1 MTPQEFHTLLKDDEG
16 RHLEFKAA
24 QHRYDFEELVRYCV
38 ALANEGGGH
47 MILGVSDQK
56 PRRVLGTSAF
66 LPPQRTEQGLTE
78 RLHLKVQAE
87 EYPDPAGRVLIFHVP
102 SRPLGVPIQYGGAYW
117 MRSGE
122 GLVPMTQDMLKR
134 IFAESGP
141 DYSAEVCP
149 PARLAD
155 LLPAALEDFRR
166 RWLRKSA
173 NPKLASL
180 THEQLLADAEL
191 MVDGQLTYA
200 ALILF
205 GSRPA
210 LGRHLAQAEVIFEY
224 RSSEASVPY
233 QQRLE
238 FRQGFFSCADE
249 LWTTINL
256 RNDRQSYQDGLFRY
270 DLPTF
275 SEAVVREAILN
286 AVGHRD
292 YRHGGSIFVKQFP
305 RSLEITNPGGFPP
318 GITPEN
324 ILDHQ
329 NPRNRRLAEA
339 FARCGLIE
347 RSGQGMNR
355 IYEESI
361 RQSKPLPDFS
371 GSDEFQVRLLLRG
384 EVQNPAFIRYLE
396 QVGLDRLSSFTTHD
410 FLVLDSLQRQ
420 QPVPPA
426 LRPRLADLLQFGVI
440 EKAGRNRFILSRS
453 LYAHLGQKGTYTR
466 VRGLS
471 DGENSALLLKHIR
484 ENAAKGSPL
493 TELLQVVPSLGPR
506 HVQYLL
512 KRLKDDGKIA
522 PVGGRRWAKW
532 FPAKD
537 TNLKPAS

>member
-1 MTPQEFHTLLKDDEG
+1 MTPQEFQSLLKGEEG

-24 QHRYDFEELVRYCV
+24 QNRYDFEELVRYCV
-38 ALANEGGGH
+38 ALANEGGGQ

-56 PRRVLGTSAF
+56 PRRVVGTSAF
-66 LPPQRTEQGLTE
+66 RPPQRTEQGLTD
-78 RLHLKVQAE
+78 RLRLKIQAE
-87 EYPDPAGRVLIFHVP
+87 ELIDPAGRVLIFHVP
-102 SRPLGVPIQYGGAYW
+102 SRPLGIPIAYCGAYW

-122 GLVPMTQDMLKR
+122 GLVPMTPDMLKR

-149 PARLAD
+149 QAKPVD
-155 LLPAALEDFRR
+155 LLPAAVEDFRR
-166 RWLRKSA
+166 RWQRKSA
-173 NPKLASL
+173 NPKLSSL
-180 THEQLLADAEL
+180 TYEQLLADAEL
-191 MVDGQLTYA
+191 TVDGQLTYA

-205 GSRPA
+205 GSRQA

-224 RSSEASVPY
+224 RSSEAPVAY
-233 QQRLE
+233 QRRLE
-238 FRQGFFSCADE
+238 FRQGFFSFADE

-275 SEAVVREAILN
+275 SEGVVREAILN

-305 RSLEITNPGGFPP
+305 RYLEITNPGGFPT

-329 NPRNRRLAEA
+329 NPRNRRLAET

-355 IYEESI
+355 IYEETI

-371 GSDEFQVRLLLRG
+371 GSDEYQVRLILRG

-396 QVGLDRLSSFTTHD
+396 QVGQERLSNFTTHD
-410 FLVLDSLQRQ
+410 FVVLDHLQRQ
-420 QPVPPA
+420 LPVPPL
-426 LRPRLADLLQFGVI
+426 LRPRLAGLLRVGVI

-453 LYAHLGQKGTYTR
+453 LYAHIGQKGAYTR

-471 DGENSALLLKHIR
+471 DAENSTLLLKHITD
-484 ENAAKGSPL
+484 NAAKGSPL
-493 TELLQVVPSLGPR
+493 TELLQVVPSLAPR

-512 KRLKDDGKIA
+512 KRLKDEGKITA
-522 PVGGRRWAKW
+522 VGGRRWAGW
-532 FPAKD
+532 FAVKN
-537 TNLKPAS
+537 TNPKLVA

>member
-1 MTPQEFHTLLKDDEG
+1 MTPQEFQSLLKDDEG

-24 QHRYDFEELVRYCV
+24 RNRYDFEELVRYCV

-56 PRRVLGTSAF
+56 PRRVVGTSAF
-66 LPPQRTEQGLTE
+66 TSPQRTEQGLTE

-87 EYPDPAGRVLIFHVP
+87 ELADPAGRVLIFHVP
-102 SRPLGVPIQYGGAYW
+102 SRPLGVPINYGGAYW

-122 GLVPMTQDMLKR
+122 GLVPMTPDMLKR

-149 PARLAD
+149 QARLVD
-155 LLPAALEDFRR
+155 LLPAALDDFRG
-166 RWLRKSA
+166 RWLRKSG
-173 NPKLASL
+173 NTKLSGL

-191 MVDGQLTYA
+191 TVDGQLTYA

-210 LGRHLAQAEVIFEY
+210 LGRHFAQAEVIFEY

-238 FRQGFFSCADE
+238 FRQGFFSFADE
-249 LWTTINL
+249 LWNTINL

-275 SEAVVREAILN
+275 SEGVVREAILN

-292 YRHGGSIFVKQFP
+292 YRHSGSIFVKQFP
-305 RSLEITNPGGFPP
+305 RHLEITNPGGFPP

-355 IYEESI
+355 IYEETI

-371 GSDEFQVRLLLRG
+371 GSDEFQVRLVLRG
-384 EVQNPAFIRYLE
+384 EVQNPAFVRYLE
-396 QVGLDRLSSFTTHD
+396 QIGQERLSSFTTHD
-410 FLVLDSLQRQ
+410 FVVLDHLQRQ
-420 QPVPPA
+420 QPVASA
-426 LRPRLADLLQFGVI
+426 LRPRLAALLQLGVI
-440 EKAGRNRFILSRS
+440 EKAGRNRFILSRT
-453 LYAHLGQKGTYTR
+453 LYAHLGQKGPYTR

-471 DGENSALLLKHIR
+471 DAENSALLLKHIAD
-484 ENAAKGSPL
+484 NAAKGSPL

-512 KRLKDDGKIA
+512 KRLKDEGRIV
-522 PVGGRRWAKW
+522 PVGGRRWARW
-532 FPAKD
+532 FPAKN
-537 TNLKPAS
+537 TNPKPVS